1 MDDQYLGTILLWAGN
16 FTPRNFMPCDGR
28 SLAVSQYT
36 ALFALLGTI
45 YGGNGTT
52 TFNLPDLRG
61 RVPVNYGT
69 GPNLSPYNL
78 GDKGGAESVQMSASQ
93 LAAHNHNNTL
103 TINPSNVNVPISIP
117 SVSGSDANAAKPTS
131 TTYLGKMSASSMY
144 STATSDSTLKPFTAT
159 GTVTPSVAIT
169 NVSAGGNAP
178 INVRQ
183 PYLALNFIICVQG
196 LFPSRS

>member
-1 MDDQYLGTILLWAGN
+1 MDDQYLGTILMWAGN
-16 FTPRNFMPCDGR
+16 FVPKNFMPCNGS
-28 SLAVSQYT
+28 SLAISQYT
-36 ALFALLGTI
+36 ALFSLLGTI
-45 YGGNGTT
+45 YGGDGRT

-78 GDKGGAESVQMSASQ
+78 GDKGGAEGVQMSPNQ

-103 TINPSNVNVPISIP
+103 TNNPSNVNIPISIP
-117 SVSGSDANAAKPTS
+117 SVSGSDANAAKPIS
-131 TTYLGKMSASSMY
+131 TTNLGKMSGTSMY
-144 STATSDSTLKPFTAT
+144 STNTPDSNLMPFNAT
-159 GTVTPSVAIT
+159 GTVTPSVTIT
-169 NVSAGGNAP
+169 NAVAGANAP

-196 LFPSRS
+196 LYPSRS